1 MNNENVRRKIDD
13 HQKYLD
19 QLKTEEAL
27 LKDKIISYENENNQ
41 LDGDINATIDDITN
55 LENQISNAQNDLIS
69 LQTDIA

>member
-1 MNNENVRRKIDD
+1 LNNENVRRKIDD